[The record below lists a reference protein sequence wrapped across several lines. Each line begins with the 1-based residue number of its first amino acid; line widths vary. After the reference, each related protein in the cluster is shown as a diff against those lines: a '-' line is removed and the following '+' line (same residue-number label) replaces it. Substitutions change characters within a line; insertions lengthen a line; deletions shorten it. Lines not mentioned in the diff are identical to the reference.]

1 MSPTT
6 EGGRGR
12 GDDGFAGGLEGLL
25 FGILFFV
32 VGTLLVGYAWGVVDT
47 KAATEQAARQAVRTY
62 VEAPDA
68 SVAAADA
75 QQAADA
81 ALSGY
86 GRNPSRAGMDLVSGS
101 FARCVRITIAV
112 TYPAPLVELPVL
124 GRLGQGQHVRSQH
137 SELVDPFRSGLGGS
151 SGCA

>member
-1 MSPTT
+1 MSSSTQA
-6 EGGRGR
+6 GRGR
-12 GDDGFAGGLEGLL
+12 GDDGFAGGFEGLL

-32 VGTLLVGYAWGVVDT
+32 FGTLLVGYAWGIVDT

-62 VEAPDA
+62 VEAPDP
-68 SVAAADA
+68 SAAAAEA
-75 QQAADA
+75 QQAADD

-86 GRNPSRAGMDLVSGS
+86 GRNPSRAGVALVSGS
-101 FARCVRITIAV
+101 FARCARVTIAV
-112 TYPAPLVELPVL
+112 IYPAPLVELPIL
-124 GRLGQGQHVRSQH
+124 GRLGEGQQVRSQH